1 MNTKQLRQKILDL
14 AIRGQLV
21 PQDSNDEPASV
32 LLEKIRT
39 EKQTL
44 IEQKKIKKDKKSS
57 YITCDLSPYQKYTE
71 HFADGSSKNITDEIL
86 FEIPENWAWCRL
98 GEIGE
103 IITGNTPSKSNEE
116 YYGNKYPFFKPTDL
130 DSGYFVTEAQDNLS
144 IKGFEISR
152 KLPIKSILVTCIGAT
167 IGKTGFIRKE
177 GTCNQQIN
185 AIIASKLIF
194 SEYIYLLCISPYF
207 QNEIIKNASATTLP
221 IINKSK
227 FEKLFFP
234 LPPLAEQKRIVE
246 KIEELLALVDDLE
259 TNKTDLQSY
268 IKQAKSKVLEMAIR
282 GELVPQ
288 NPEDEPASVLLERIK
303 KEQKSSKS
311 KSKNT
316 AHNTHYEEELPF
328 DIPENWAWCRLGEV
342 CDFIRNGI
350 TIKQSKEV
358 RGYPITRIETISK
371 GNIDRNRMG
380 YANILDISSFEK
392 YILQQYDILLSH
404 INSPMHIGKTAIY
417 IPNDKEERIIHG
429 MNLLCIRFKKGL
441 NAIYLNYFFNSRIF
455 KNAILPYI
463 KNAVNQ
469 ASINISSIEKIII
482 PLPPLA
488 EQHRIV
494 EKIEHIFAVLDELE
508 ENIL

>member
-32 LLEKIRT
+32 LLEKIRA

-71 HFADGSSKNITDEIL
+71 HFADGSSKDITDEIP

-98 GEIGE
+98 GEIGVSELGKTLNSNKDTGELTPYLCSINIHWTCINLEEVKKTRFTKEEQRKYILLKNDLLVCEGGDIGRCFIWDLPIPMYYQNALHRIRFYNE
-103 IITGNTPSKSNEE
+103 INPFFFKFAIE
-116 YYGNKYPFFKPTDL
+116 YYKNIHILDKYSK
-130 DSGYFVTEAQDNLS
+130 GVTIKHLTKTALHS
-144 IKGFEISR
+144 I
-152 KLPIKSILVTCIGAT
+152 C
-167 IGKTGFIRKE
+167 
-177 GTCNQQIN
+177 
-185 AIIASKLIF
+185 
-194 SEYIYLLCISPYF
+194 
-207 QNEIIKNASATTLP
+207 
-221 IINKSK
+221 
-227 FEKLFFP
+227 FP

-268 IKQAKSKVLEMAIR
+268 IKQAKSKVLEMAVR

-288 NPEDEPASVLLERIK
+288 DSNDEPASVLLERIK

-311 KSKNT
+311 KGKT
-316 AHNTHYEEELPF
+316 TEHNTHYEEELLF
-328 DIPENWAWCRLGEV
+328 NIPKNWVWCRLGEV
-342 CDFIRNGI
+342 CDFENGFAFSSDNYCSQGVPLIRISNI
-350 TIKQSKEV
+350 QNSKIDLKDVVFVDKIVDEKFIV
-358 RGYPITRIETISK
+358 EKGDLLIAMSGATTGKMGNYTFEEKAYLNQRV
-371 GNIDRNRMG
+371 GNIRIK
-380 YANILDISSFEK
+380 AESILYPK
-392 YILQQYDILLSH
+392 YRDFFMLTKS
-404 INSPMHIGKTAIY
+404 
-417 IPNDKEERIIHG
+417 NDVLKMAYG
-429 MNLLCIRFKKGL
+429 G
-441 NAIYLNYFFNSRIF
+441 AQ
-455 KNAILPYI
+455 P
-463 KNAVNQ
+463 
-469 ASINISSIEKIII
+469 NISGKMIESLLL

-494 EKIEHIFAVLDELE
+494 EKIEHIFAVLEELE

>member
-1 MNTKQLRQKILDL
+1 MNTKQLRQKILEL

-32 LLEKIRT
+32 LLEKIRA

-71 HFADGSSKNITDEIL
+71 HFADGSSKDITDEIP
-86 FEIPENWAWCRL
+86 FDIPENWAWCRL
-98 GEIGE
+98 GTLLINRDGE
-103 IITGNTPSKSNEE
+103 RKPLSSSVRSKQNEKKYD
-116 YYGNKYPFFKPTDL
+116 YYGATGVIDKV
-130 DSGYFVTEAQDNLS
+130 DSY
-144 IKGFEISR
+144 
-152 KLPIKSILVTCIGAT
+152 
-167 IGKTGFIRKE
+167 
-177 GTCNQQIN
+177 
-185 AIIASKLIF
+185 IF
-194 SEYIYLLCISPYF
+194 SEKLLLVGEDGANLLSKIKPNAFFAEGKYWVNNHAHILDATDKSLLDYVIVVINSISLDNYITGSAQPKLSQERLNKILL
-207 QNEIIKNASATTLP
+207 
-221 IINKSK
+221 
-227 FEKLFFP
+227 P
-234 LPPLAEQKRIVE
+234 LPPLSEQRRIVE
-246 KIEELLALVDDLE
+246 KIEGLLALVDDLE

-288 NPEDEPASVLLERIK
+288 DSNNEPASVLLERIK
-303 KEQKSSKS
+303 NEQKPSKS
-311 KSKNT
+311 KSKT
-316 AHNTHYEEELPF
+316 TEHNTHYEEELPF
-328 DIPENWAWCRLGEV
+328 NIPENWVWCRLGEV

-350 TIKQSKEV
+350 TIKQSKEA

-441 NAIYLNYFFNSRIF
+441 NAIYLNYFFNSKIF

-482 PLPPLA
+482 PLPPLT
-488 EQHRIV
+488 EQKRIV
-494 EKIEHIFAVLDELE
+494 EKIEEIFSALVFIE
-508 ENIL
+508 ENLI

>member
-1 MNTKQLRQKILDL
+1 MNK
-14 AIRGQLV
+14 
-21 PQDSNDEPASV
+21 
-32 LLEKIRT
+32 
-39 EKQTL
+39 
-44 IEQKKIKKDKKSS
+44 KKIKKDKKSS

-71 HFADGSSKNITDEIL
+71 HFADGTSKDITDEIP
-86 FEIPENWAWCRL
+86 FEIPENWAWCRGYEILNPMESQKPL
-98 GEIGE
+98 GEKFGYLDIASIDNKNNKISEVKFIATSDAPSRASRKVKFGDTLFSMVRPYLRN
-103 IITGNTPSKSNEE
+103 ITFVEKEYSKCIASTGFYICSPNETLYSKFLFYLMLSE
-116 YYGNKYPFFKPTDL
+116 YVVEGLNKYMK
-130 DSGYFVTEAQDNLS
+130 GDNSPS
-144 IKGFEISR
+144 I
-152 KLPIKSILVTCIGAT
+152 
-167 IGKTGFIRKE
+167 
-177 GTCNQQIN
+177 N
-185 AIIASKLIF
+185 
-194 SEYIYLLCISPYF
+194 
-207 QNEIIKNASATTLP
+207 NENITNFLY
-221 IINKSK
+221 
-227 FEKLFFP
+227 P
-234 LPPLAEQKRIVE
+234 LPPLSEQRRIVE
-246 KIEELLALVDDLE
+246 KIEELLDLVDDLE

-268 IKQAKSKVLEMAIR
+268 IKQAKSKVLEMAVR

-311 KSKNT
+311 KGKT
-316 AHNTHYEEELPF
+316 TEHNTHYEEELPF
-328 DIPENWAWCRLGEV
+328 DIPKNWVWCRLGEV

-494 EKIEHIFAVLDELE
+494 EKIEHIFAVLEELE